1 MTIPV
6 NLVGGGSEV
15 RVTPYGELVTASL
28 EPNVSRHH
36 TMDTINTA
44 YNFAV
49 PIHGKVMRLQNIL
62 IYANK
67 GVGVNDATVEVY
79 TTDAIDSLVA
89 IDTVMTIEL
98 PKYASRDLIGL
109 NLELPIGVYLN
120 AKTDDATVYATMM
133 GYYTN
138 DVLHH
143 RAR

>member
-15 RVTPYGELVTASL
+15 RVTPYGELVTSAL

-67 GVGVNDATVEVY
+67 GVGVNDATVVIY
-79 TTDAIDSLVA
+79 TTDALDSLVA
-89 IDTVMTIEL
+89 IDTVMTLEL

-120 AKTDDATVYATMM
+120 ATTDDATVYTTMM

-143 RAR
+143 RNR

>member
-15 RVTPYGELVTASL
+15 RVTPYGELVTSAL
-28 EPNVSRHH
+28 APNISRHH
-36 TMDTINTA
+36 SMTAINTA

-49 PIHGKVMRLQNIL
+49 PVNGKVMRLQNIL

-67 GVGVNDATVEVY
+67 GVGTNDATVEIY

-89 IDTVMTIEL
+89 IETVMTLEL
-98 PKYASRDLIGL
+98 PKYASRDLVGL

-143 RAR
+143 RDR